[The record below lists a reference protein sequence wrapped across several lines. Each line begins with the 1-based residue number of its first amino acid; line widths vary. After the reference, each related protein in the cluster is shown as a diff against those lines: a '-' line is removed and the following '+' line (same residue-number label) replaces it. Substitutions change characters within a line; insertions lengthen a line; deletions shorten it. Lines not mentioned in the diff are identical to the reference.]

1 MMAAFVDVDPVAAL
15 FGLFNGLRLVSYLPQ
30 IVAVAR
36 DRNGARSISFSCWS
50 IWIGANASTA
60 AYAGLRLGDP
70 ALAAVGTF
78 NAVCCATVLGI
89 AACKRAAWRR
99 AQPAAADCRRRPGAG
114 YALNGVT
121 SGLPAK
127 NASTLSTVRS

>member
-1 MMAAFVDVDPVAAL
+1 MLAAFVDVDPVAVL

-60 AYAGLRLGDP
+60 GYAGLRLGDP
-70 ALAAVGTF
+70 AMAAVGSF
-78 NAVCCATVLGI
+78 NAICCATVLVL
-89 AACKRAAWRR
+89 ALCKRAAARR
-99 AQPAAADCRRRPGAG
+99 AAAASPDRGAAG
-114 YALNGVT
+114 VALAPPRISSRAMG
-121 SGLPAK
+121 AK
-127 NASTLSTVRS
+127 ASHTATTT